1 MLKWCGGIK
10 EKTVKKGKEE
20 ENLCMKC
27 FVTHLE
33 KQLGLQNIEYGDD
46 QDPPDF
52 WSKIKDKK
60 YAVEVTRIVNKLG
73 KIPGRPGSIDSAMYR
88 DWLQKLAKKIAQ
100 KAKKE
105 GCLRGGYVLSIMR
118 TPNIPRKD
126 QETVSNAVEYI
137 CKTKALTNEAGKML
151 LRDQGGKIDIIKVN
165 NNKDYVVPASILAKS
180 EGKIKLDLKTC
191 LERRIS
197 DKRKRLTRPNVP
209 KYDGTVLVIYDKY
222 KFADYEDFPKTVKS
236 MEFFHAVF
244 LVLDPRRERG
254 FFLYIKDKT
263 WG

>member
-1 MLKWCGGIK
+1 M
-10 EKTVKKGKEE
+10 KKGKEE

-33 KQLGLQNIEYGDD
+33 KQLGLQNIECGGD

-52 WSKIKDKK
+52 WCKIKGKK
-60 YAVEVTRIVNKLG
+60 YAVEVTRIVNKLD

-105 GCLRGGYVLSIMR
+105 DCLRGGYVLSIVR

-126 QETVSNAVEYI
+126 QEMVSNAVEYI
-137 CKTKALTNEAGKML
+137 CETKTLPNEAGKTL
-151 LRDQGGKIDIIKVN
+151 LRDQGGKIEIIKVN
-165 NNKDYVVPASILAKS
+165 NDKDYVTSASILIKS
-180 EGKIKLDLKTC
+180 EGKIKLDLKAC

-197 DKRKRLTRPNVP
+197 DKKRRLTRPNVP
-209 KYDGTVLVIYDKY
+209 KYDGTILVIYDKY
-222 KFADYEDFPKTVKS
+222 KFADYEDFSKTVKS
-236 MEFFHAVF
+236 VEFFHSVF
-244 LVLDPRRERG
+244 LVLDPRREGG
-254 FFLYIKDKT
+254 FFLYTKDKSWCGKLRT
-263 WG
+263 EILS